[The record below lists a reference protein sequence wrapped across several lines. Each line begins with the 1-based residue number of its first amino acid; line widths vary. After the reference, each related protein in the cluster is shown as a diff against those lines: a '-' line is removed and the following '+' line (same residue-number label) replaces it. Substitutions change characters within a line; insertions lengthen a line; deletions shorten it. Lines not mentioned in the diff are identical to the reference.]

1 MRKNI
6 SNKLCFILT
15 PIFILFSNIIFSFNE
30 IPNLILVKESQSINI
45 KQVLQKSDIN
55 KNTLKAYPTFIKDS
69 NTLKTETT
77 VKTSGK
83 ASPKSISEIELYP
96 GGNGLGIKLNTNGVL
111 VVAYSQIEK
120 ESENISSISEKD
132 GIEIGDNILK
142 INNVEINT
150 AEDMM
155 KLINQCEGKEIL
167 ITISRK
173 GNVIEKSIMPVKS
186 KNGKYKIGLWIRDS
200 TSGVGTLTFYDANTK
215 KFAALGHPVT
225 DEDTGNIMTIKN
237 GEIIKAAIVSVKRG
251 EKGSP
256 GELKGNFVEETVP
269 LGNIINNTECG
280 IFGEASDNIKDL
292 NFNKP
297 LKIGSREELKEGP
310 AEIITTIDDSGPKR
324 YKIQIEKLLYQDKPG
339 PKSMVIKVT
348 DKDLLEKTG
357 GIVQGMSGSPIIQ
370 NNKLVGAVTH
380 VLINKPDTGYGIYIE
395 WMLKDSGIID

>member
-15 PIFILFSNIIFSFNE
+15 PIFILFSNIFLSFSE
-30 IPNLILVKESQSINI
+30 TPNLILVKESQRINV
-45 KQVLQKSDIN
+45 KQVLQKNDIN
-55 KNTLKAYPTFIKDS
+55 KDTLKSHPTFFTNRNTLNPLQSKSIIKP
-69 NTLKTETT
+69 N
-77 VKTSGK
+77 G
-83 ASPKSISEIELYP
+83 KSISEIEIYP
-96 GGNGLGIKLNTNGVL
+96 GGNSLGIKLNTNGVL
-111 VVAYSQIEK
+111 VVAYSQIEN
-120 ESENISSISEKD
+120 ESENIPSISEKG

-150 AEDMM
+150 AEDMV
-155 KLINQCEGKEIL
+155 KAINNCEGKEISL
-167 ITISRK
+167 IINRK
-173 GNVIEKSIMPVKS
+173 GNIIEKSITPVK
-186 KNGKYKIGLWIRDS
+186 GKGGRYKIGLWIRDS
-200 TSGVGTLTFYDANTK
+200 TSGVGTLTFYDDTTK

-225 DEDTGNIMTIKN
+225 DEDTGNIMTIKS
-237 GEIIKAAIVSVKRG
+237 GEIIKASIVSVKRG

-256 GELKGNFVEETVP
+256 GELKGNFIEETLP

-280 IFGEASDNIKDL
+280 IFGEVSDSIKGL
-292 NFNKP
+292 KFNKP
-297 LKIGSREELKEGP
+297 LKIASKEELKEGP

-324 YKIQIEKLLYQDKPG
+324 YKIEIEKLLYQDKPG

-348 DKDLLEKTG
+348 DKELLEKTG

-395 WMLKDSGIID
+395 WMLKDSGILD